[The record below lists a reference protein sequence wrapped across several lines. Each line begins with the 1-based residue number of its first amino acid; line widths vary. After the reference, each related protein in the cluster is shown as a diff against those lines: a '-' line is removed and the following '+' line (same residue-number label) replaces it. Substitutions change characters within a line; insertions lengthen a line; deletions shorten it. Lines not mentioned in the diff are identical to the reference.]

1 MNLDEQMY
9 NGEARISTIIWDE
22 VWSPLNQHTTI
33 CDNNTW
39 HHIWILTQRNIDNI
53 INSITIPILNELGTK
68 SI

>member
-9 NGEARISTIIWDE
+9 NGEARTSKIIWDE
-22 VWSPLNQHTTI
+22 VWEPLNQHTTI

-39 HHIWILTQRNIDNI
+39 HYVWILTQRNIDNI
-53 INSITIPILNELGTK
+53 IKDITIPILDELRAK